1 MCDNVTVTA
10 YINNIGGI
18 KSKTYNSIACKPSE
32 NNPMHLK
39 LASDNQG
46 NGTTVKMLVA
56 SLRQST
62 H

>member
-1 MCDNVTVTA
+1 MCDNITVIA

-18 KSKTYNSIACKPSE
+18 KSKTCNNIAFKPSE
-32 NNPMHLK
+32 NNPLHLK

-46 NGTTVKMLVA
+46 NGSTVKMLVA
-56 SLRQST
+56 SLRQSA

>member
-39 LASDNQG
+39 LASDNQV
-46 NGTTVKMLVA
+46 NGSTVKMLVA